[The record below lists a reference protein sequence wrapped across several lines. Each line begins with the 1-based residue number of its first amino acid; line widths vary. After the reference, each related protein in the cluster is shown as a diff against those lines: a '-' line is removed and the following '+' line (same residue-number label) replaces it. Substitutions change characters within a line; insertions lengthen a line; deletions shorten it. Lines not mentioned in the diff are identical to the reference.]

1 MLVSVNKILPQWL
14 FQKQK
19 IKIAHMLA
27 HVMHSWLWIGHK
39 NRIYPHIY
47 TNVCIMYK
55 MYAFIIILVGCFYA
69 YDSKNIP
76 LGCTAMLVG
85 TVSKPNKEPV

>member
-1 MLVSVNKILPQWL
+1 
-14 FQKQK
+14 
-19 IKIAHMLA
+19 
-27 HVMHSWLWIGHK
+27 
-39 NRIYPHIY
+39 
-47 TNVCIMYK
+47 MYK